1 MLVLQRYFKT
11 KRFLLNICL
20 ESKCDVILFLLFI
33 EVRGQENGLDGAKA
47 GVAGRG
53 AERGRRGRGRGRGAV
68 GKELYS
74 FSVLFISEGSAT
86 YGGEVALLNPLPSF
100 LVTKVVKVS
109 N

>member
-1 MLVLQRYFKT
+1 MVPFKN
-11 KRFLLNICL
+11 LCL

-33 EVRGQENGLDGAKA
+33 KVRGQENGLDGGKA

-68 GKELYS
+68 GKELHSFCS
-74 FSVLFISEGSAT
+74 FSVLFIGEGSAT
-86 YGGEVALLNPLPSF
+86 YGGVIALLNPLPFF